1 MPPRAMSMQVQGSG
15 FLYKQVRHMVGAL
28 LALGEGALEL
38 QDIRARL
45 EVGAREVPGRGGQ
58 WRGYNVA
65 PAKGLVLH
73 EVGGGRCCAVLCCA
87 WRVSMAS
94 QCMRWRALVWGVQMP
109 ALDGCMW

>member
-1 MPPRAMSMQVQGSG
+1 MQVQGSG

-73 EVGGGRCCAVLCCA
+73 EVSR
-87 WRVSMAS
+87 
-94 QCMRWRALVWGVQMP
+94 
-109 ALDGCMW
+109 